1 MSKKHK
7 NVCRVFNYI
16 SYSLIVIPTITGC
29 ISISASASLARIP
42 IGIASSA
49 MRLEICVITAG
60 VKKYKP
66 IIKEKSKKHDKI
78 ILLAKSKLNSIEV

>member
-7 NVCRVFNYI
+7 KVCRVLNYI
-16 SYSLIVIPTITGC
+16 SYSLIVIPMITGC
-29 ISISASASLARIP
+29 VSISASASLVKIP

-49 MRLEICVITAG
+49 MRLETCVITARI
-60 VKKYKP
+60 KKYKP
-66 IIKEKSKKHDKI
+66 IIKEKIKKHDKI